1 MSKTEITAELEKKE
15 LKKLKR
21 KLERDFIWDLH
32 KLFE

>member
-21 KLERDFIWDLH
+21 KLERDFIRDLH